1 MVQWLRRNAEAQ
13 ANMFVINASTPA
25 QVCMHRTRLHDRS

>member
-25 QVCMHRTRLHDRS
+25 QVCRRLT